1 MQNSDDN
8 NHLPVEANIYLSIS
22 FHMKNFTTL
31 TFLFLLFAG
40 SLQANQDHE
49 QQLQEIANINNL
61 MGMSVLA
68 VHEGK
73 IIYSG
78 HFGLA
83 NFALGT
89 PVNNHTLYRIASISK
104 TITAMAFMQLYEQGL
119 VNPDDDISDIMGFP
133 VQNPQH
139 PDIAITPEMLLSHT
153 STLNDGSTYSGF
165 LSATYNNP
173 SPPNISQLIVP
184 GGSHFSS
191 NIWLNALPGEYFQ
204 YSNLGYGVLASII
217 EKVSG
222 ERFDVYVRENILEPL
237 EISGSFNL
245 HDINLTNLAVLYRM
259 SCDQWVAQAD
269 NYPTGLPEPID
280 YSGYEPG
287 HNGLIFSPQGGLRI
301 SSEDL
306 AKIMIT
312 LSNKGT
318 YNGIQ
323 LLEEETVELMHQRQW
338 QYNGSNGD
346 NYYNLFN
353 AWGLGIH
360 LITNQQDGDIVIPGY
375 EMKGHAGEAYGL
387 ISDMYYNN
395 DPDFG
400 IIFITN
406 GSAGAFFGGWNSA
419 FYEVEEQIFSVLY
432 NSLIVPEMTETHDV
446 IIEVEGLGT
455 TQPAP
460 GTYTLEAGETFTIS
474 AEAQEGWIFEHF
486 MINNETTIAQPTH
499 QFPVESAMQIT
510 AVFSQIPTSTGNIIQ
525 KKQPHFYVNHHQ
537 GLLTI
542 ISGNSSVS
550 YTGLRIYDMQGVLV
564 FSQKMNEQAFSDR
577 EMIDISFL
585 SSGTYI
591 ARLKTI
597 KGASFTG
604 KITIL

>member
-1 MQNSDDN
+1 MQNFNYRN
-8 NHLPVEANIYLSIS
+8 NLPVGANINLSTPFYMKKLYFLILS
-22 FHMKNFTTL
+22 FIL
-31 TFLFLLFAG
+31 IAG
-40 SLQANQDHE
+40 SLHANRNHE
-49 QQLQEIANINNL
+49 QELQEIASINNL
-61 MGMSVLA
+61 MGMSVVA

-78 HFGLA
+78 HFGLS
-83 NFALGT
+83 NFPRST

-104 TITAMAFMQLYEQGL
+104 TITAMAFLQLHEQGL
-119 VNPDDDISDIMGFP
+119 VNLDDDISNIMEYTI
-133 VQNPQH
+133 QNPGH
-139 PDIAITPEMLLSHT
+139 PTVAITPRMLLSHT
-153 STLNDGSTYSGF
+153 STLNDGSTYSSF
-165 LSATYNNP
+165 LNTTYNNP

-184 GGSHFSS
+184 GGSHFAS
-191 NIWLNALPGEYFQ
+191 NIWLNALPGEHFQ

-222 ERFDVYVRENILEPL
+222 ERFDTYVRENILEPL

-245 HDINLTNLAVLYRM
+245 YDINLENLAVLYRM

-269 NYPTGLPEPID
+269 NYPAGLPEPID
-280 YSGYEPG
+280 YSGYESG
-287 HNGLIFSPQGGLRI
+287 HNGLIFSPQGGLRV
-301 SSEDL
+301 SAEDL

-312 LSNKGT
+312 LSDKGT
-318 YNGIQ
+318 YNGVR
-323 LLEEETVELMHQRQW
+323 LLDEETVELMHQRQW
-338 QYNGSNGD
+338 QYNGSNGN
-346 NYYNLFN
+346 NYSNLFN

-360 LITNQQDGDIVIPGY
+360 LITNQEDGDIVIPGY

-406 GSAGAFFGGWNSA
+406 GSAGAYFGGWNSA

-432 NSLIVPEMTETHDV
+432 NSLIVPEMTETHDI

-460 GTYTLEAGETFTIS
+460 GTYTLEAGETFTVS

-510 AVFSQIPTSTGNIIQ
+510 AVFSEIPTTTGDLMQDDQLLI
-525 KKQPHFYVNHHQ
+525 FVNHQ
-537 GLLTI
+537 YRLLTLV
-542 ISGNSSVS
+542 SGSSPIS
-550 YTGLRIYDMQGVLV
+550 YTGLRIYNIQGELV
-564 FSQKMNEQAFSDR
+564 FSKKMNEQVTHDS
-577 EMIDISFL
+577 ETVDISFL
-585 SSGTYI
+585 PAGTYI
-591 ARLKTI
+591 TQLKTTN
-597 KGASFTG
+597 GASFSA

>member
-1 MQNSDDN
+1 
-8 NHLPVEANIYLSIS
+8 
-22 FHMKNFTTL
+22 MKKFYTL
-31 TFLFLLFAG
+31 TLLFILFAN
-40 SLQANQDHE
+40 SLPASNDHE
-49 QQLQEIANINNL
+49 QQLQEIASINNL
-61 MGMSVLA
+61 MGMSVVA
-68 VHEGK
+68 VHDGK
-73 IIYSG
+73 IIYNG

-83 NFALGT
+83 NYATGT
-89 PVNNHTLYRIASISK
+89 PANNRTLYRIASISK

-119 VNPDDDISDIMGFP
+119 VNPDDDISDIMEYTI
-133 VQNPQH
+133 QNPVH
-139 PDIAITPEMLLSHT
+139 PDIAITPRMLLSHT
-153 STLNDGSTYSGF
+153 STFNDGSTYNSF
-165 LSATYNNP
+165 LSTTYNNP

-245 HDINLTNLAVLYRM
+245 HDISLVNLAVLYRM
-259 SCDQWVAQAD
+259 SCDQWVPQAD
-269 NYPTGLPEPID
+269 NFPAGLPEPID
-280 YSGYEPG
+280 YSEYEPG

-318 YNGIQ
+318 YNGVQ
-323 LLEEETVELMHQRQW
+323 LLEEETVELMHQQQW
-338 QYNGSNGD
+338 QYNGSNGN
-346 NYYNLFN
+346 NYSNLFN

-360 LITNQQDGDIVIPGY
+360 LITNQEDGDIVIPGY

-419 FYEVEEQIFSVLY
+419 FYEVEEQVFSVLY

-446 IIEVEGLGT
+446 IIQVEGLGT

-460 GTYTLEAGETFTIS
+460 GTYTLETGETFTVS
-474 AEAQEGWIFEHF
+474 AEALEGWIFEYF
-486 MINNETTIAQPTH
+486 LINNETTIDQPTH
-499 QFPVESAMQIT
+499 EFPVESSIQIT
-510 AVFSQIPTSTGNIIQ
+510 AVFSEIPTSTGEIMHDN
-525 KKQPHFYVNHHQ
+525 QPRIYVNHQ
-537 GLLTI
+537 QRLLTI
-542 ISGNSSVS
+542 TSGNSSNPF
-550 YTGLRIYDMQGVLV
+550 TRLRIYNMQGELV
-564 FSQKMNEQAFSDR
+564 FSRKINEQVNA
-577 EMIDISFL
+577 ETETVDISFL
-585 SSGTYI
+585 PAGTYI
-591 ARLKTI
+591 TQLKTT
-597 KGASFTG
+597 KGAPFAD